1 MEPCLVLW
9 GLVWGRVCCSME
21 RVMLYLYK
29 VVLGVTGAEGSSE
42 EQVESFGGLLSPKQ
56 LVVLLGVHVQL
67 PLGIAPG
74 ILWGENTQ

>member
-1 MEPCLVLW
+1 
-9 GLVWGRVCCSME
+9 
-21 RVMLYLYK
+21 MLYLYK

-67 PLGIAPG
+67 PLETSMSQ
-74 ILWGENTQ
+74 ILETVKRLLAFFTHLL